1 VIELLRP
8 AALAGLLA
16 IAGPILLHLLRRQ
29 RADRVSFPSLRFLRA
44 SRTSAV
50 RLRLPS
56 DGWLLALRVAI
67 IAAAVL
73 ALSQPLFVP
82 AGRRHAWNGRLARA
96 IVIDT
101 SRGMGAWRLQAIEAA
116 DAEERGVFHSVRIE
130 DSTISNGLLRASA
143 ALAAAPAARRE
154 IVVISDFSRDAL
166 TASSVAAVPMPFGLR
181 MVPVGRPRASTE
193 FTGATLFGARGVRG
207 ATQVIRLT
215 PEGTLLSL
223 RSSSGSDQGLRIV
236 AAPRDAQAVD
246 ALLRSVARAGAPAPS
261 AGEPIVVV
269 FPGAEAP
276 ARTAAVGSGW
286 MLRTVLRMIDD
297 AELARAVAESNG
309 AGTAT
314 LAGATPVVRNRS
326 GEPVVIAAAT
336 GGQLVLGVA
345 VPPSTFGA
353 AAVVRSVLNA
363 RAGPSRWPEHE
374 IAPMSPE
381 RLASWSRP
389 PGEVHQPTQ
398 IQMAPG
404 DARWL
409 WLSALVLLGIEGLVR
424 RRTTDANEPEAHA
437 DAA

>member
-1 VIELLRP
+1 VIELLQP

-16 IAGPILLHLLRRQ
+16 IAGPVLVHLLRRQ
-29 RADRVSFPSLRFLRA
+29 RADRVFFPSLRFLRP
-44 SRTSAV
+44 SGTSAV

-56 DGWLLALRVAI
+56 DRWLLALRVAI

-73 ALSQPLFVP
+73 ALSQPLFVS
-82 AGRRHAWNGRLARA
+82 ADRRHAWNARLARA

-101 SRGMGAWRLQAIEAA
+101 SPSMGALRTQTTEAA

-130 DSTISNGLLRASA
+130 DSAIAKGLLRASA
-143 ALAAAPAARRE
+143 ALATAPAARRE
-154 IVVISDFSRDAL
+154 IVVISDFHRDAL
-166 TASSVAAVPMPFGLR
+166 TASSVAAIPTAFGLR
-181 MVPVGRPRASTE
+181 MVPVGRSREWNE
-193 FTGATLFGARGVRG
+193 FTGATLFGTSALPG
-207 ATQVIRLT
+207 ATQVIRIT
-215 PEGTLLSL
+215 QSGTLLSL
-223 RSSSGSDQGLRIV
+223 ITSSGSHQGLRIV

-246 ALLRSVARAGAPAPS
+246 ALSRSVARAGAPAPS

-269 FPGAEAP
+269 FPGAEPP
-276 ARTAAVGSGW
+276 ASTAAIGSAW

-297 AELARAVAESNG
+297 AELARAMAESE
-309 AGTAT
+309 AAETAT
-314 LAGATPVVRNRS
+314 LAGATPVVRDRS
-326 GEPVVIAAAT
+326 GKPVVTAAAA

-345 VPPSTFGA
+345 APPGTFGA

-363 RAGPSRWPEHE
+363 RAGPSRWPERE
-374 IAPMSPE
+374 IAQMSPE

-389 PGEVHQPTQ
+389 PGEVHQPTP

-409 WLSALVLLGIEGLVR
+409 WLGALVLLGIEGLVR
-424 RRTTDANEPEAHA
+424 RRTRRANEPEAHA